1 MNIIFK
7 IIGYIASGLLS
18 FILVPQIYT
27 TYTTKNVA
35 GLSHWFLYFELLVTS
50 LWIVYG
56 IGFILE
62 DNINGLTII
71 IANTSLLISVIILL
85 ILKNIY
91 K

>member
-7 IIGYIASGLLS
+7 IIGYIASCLLS

-35 GLSHWFLYFELLVTS
+35 GLSQWFLYFELLVTS

-85 ILKNIY
+85 ILKYIY